1 MVLLKYTQYSHFST
15 ANPKRPKFL
24 KCFKDVQAAPNEPV
38 RLEAKIEAYPPPEIK
53 WLKDGV
59 PIRQSSN
66 IHFESHPDG
75 RVALN
80 IDSMKPDIAG
90 NYQLIVTNKLGE
102 TSSEAKVDIEKRPQ
116 KPTFTK
122 PLMPQT
128 VVEGYPAKFEVKA
141 DGVPQPKIMW

>member
-1 MVLLKYTQYSHFST
+1 MLWKIVQNSFFLL

-24 KCFKDVQAAPNEPV
+24 KCFKDVQAAPNESV
-38 RLEAKIEAYPPPEIK
+38 RLEAKIEAYPPPEVK

-59 PIRQSSN
+59 PVRQSSN
-66 IHFESHPDG
+66 IHLETHPDG

-80 IDSMKPDIAG
+80 IDAMKPENVG
-90 NYQLIVTNKLGE
+90 QYQLIVTNRLGE

-116 KPTFTK
+116 KPMFAK

-141 DGVPQPKIMW
+141 EGFPQPKIIW

>member
-1 MVLLKYTQYSHFST
+1 MVNIEIFSFHFT

-24 KCFKDVQAAPNEPV
+24 KCFKDVQAAPNESV
-38 RLEAKIEAYPPPEIK
+38 RLAAKIDAYPPPDIK

-59 PIRQSSN
+59 PLRQSSN
-66 IHFESHPDG
+66 IHFETHPDG

-80 IDSMKPDIAG
+80 IEAMKPDNVG

-122 PLMPQT
+122 QLMPQT

-141 DGVPQPKIMW
+141 EGYPQPKIMW

>member
-1 MVLLKYTQYSHFST
+1 MKAL
-15 ANPKRPKFL
+15 
-24 KCFKDVQAAPNEPV
+24 PNETV

-66 IHFESHPDG
+66 VRFENYPDG
-75 RVALN
+75 RIALV
-80 IDSMKPDIAG
+80 IDSMKPENIG
-90 NYQLIVTNKLGE
+90 SYQLVVSNKLGE

-116 KPTFTK
+116 KPLFVK
-122 PLMPQT
+122 QLMPQT

-141 DGVPQPKIMW
+141 EGYPQPKIMW